1 MYRLL
6 VRKPGEAKKAN
17 KDTSVE
23 GLKGIFNVLIAFTL
37 KAMALDEPSARAA
50 GLALGMYAGGYS
62 ITFKISICMIQ
73 LETNG

>member
-23 GLKGIFNVLIAFTL
+23 GLKGIFKVLIAFTL
-37 KAMALDEPSARAA
+37 KAMTLDEPGPR
-50 GLALGMYAGGYS
+50 YVPRGYS
-62 ITFKISICMIQ
+62 ITFKISICMMQ
-73 LETNG
+73 LR

>member
-1 MYRLL
+1 MYGLL

-37 KAMALDEPSARAA
+37 KAMALDEPGPRHVCRR
-50 GLALGMYAGGYS
+50 GYS
-62 ITFKISICMIQ
+62 ITFKISICTMQ
-73 LETNG
+73 LR